1 MFWHESSFFRSLF
14 APTGLYEQSFGL
26 IPLDSYSLSSFRVS
40 SKTRKRCARVD
51 SPPTV
56 LEFSNHENRAEKVFV
71 NEFSNHE
78 NRDG

>member
-1 MFWHESSFFRSLF
+1 MRKGRFPPYGSIQAVVKKLCFVMFWIHHL
-14 APTGLYEQSFGL
+14 
-26 IPLDSYSLSSFRVS
+26 
-40 SKTRKRCARVD
+40 
-51 SPPTV
+51 V